1 MIEALPVEI
10 WRQFVLFIEIIDEFY
25 FSCASKLTFEICY
38 GNKKFKDK
46 KRISKHFISFYFE
59 NFNFFKSELEVL
71 SKSIKKC

>member
-10 WRQFVLFIEIIDEFY
+10 WRQSVLFIEIIDEFY

-46 KRISKHFISFYFE
+46 KRISKHIICFYFE

-71 SKSIKKC
+71 SESIKKC

>member
-46 KRISKHFISFYFE
+46 KRISKHLFLFTLKISI
-59 NFNFFKSELEVL
+59 S
-71 SKSIKKC
+71 SKVN